1 MPIRKIDESEIRR
14 IATKYVH
21 SVRRNPGTVPNI
33 QKIIQEALKSAAPE
47 RELDPQDVPNVI
59 SKLIKR
65 SIIND
70 KTINEAAKE
79 VIDHG
84 AMEDL
89 KHMISRNAKQMGK
102 QVTPQELD
110 AIIKK
115 GKLNPY
121 SSSLAQIKN
130 AVASYFETGRPLEYI
145 SPVELQGMIRSE
157 MSKAGPVD
165 DRDVKAVLSKYM
177 EQADQDKP
185 FDLNQVQKLI
195 QSHMQGR
202 IAGRTAVSNPIP
214 TGEGPKPSQV
224 SRPAGEKEEQKT
236 GKPTSNEIKPGAWV
250 PPKNLKN
257 LTFFEQIRIKL
268 RRYGIKSLSRGARNW
283 LTDEVSSL
291 KKPNRQKLIAEGE
304 TVAEAL
310 VGKMF
315 MYFYDA
321 KTKADLPY
329 WDKFPLIFA
338 IELYDDGWLGINLHY
353 LDRNLRL
360 KLFDKLLQFS
370 NDKSL
375 DKITKLRLSYG
386 LLKNVARFPEVR
398 PCIKRYLTSFVKSE
412 LLPIAPVDWE
422 IALFLPVE
430 QFQKERKETVW
441 NESRDKIRRLKRKK

>member
-1 MPIRKIDESEIRR
+1 MPIRKIDESEVRQIT
-14 IATKYVH
+14 AKYVH
-21 SVRRNPGTVPNI
+21 SLRQEPGTVPDI
-33 QKIIQEALKSAAPE
+33 PKIIQEALKSAAPE
-47 RELDPQDVPNVI
+47 RELDPQDVHTVI
-59 SKLIKR
+59 SKLIK
-65 SIIND
+65 SPVIND
-70 KTINEAAKE
+70 KTINEVAKE
-79 VIDHG
+79 VTDHG

-89 KHMISRNAKQMGK
+89 KHMISRNAKQIGK

-110 AIIKK
+110 AIISK

-121 SSSLAQIKN
+121 SSSLERIKK

-157 MSKAGPVD
+157 MSKSGPVD

-195 QSHMQGR
+195 KSHMHEKT
-202 IAGRTAVSNPIP
+202 AGRTVISTPTP
-214 TGEGPKPSQV
+214 TGEGPKLSQV
-224 SRPAGEKEEQKT
+224 SRPADEKEEPKIE
-236 GKPTSNEIKPGAWV
+236 KPTANKVKPGAWV
-250 PPKNLKN
+250 PPKDLKN

-268 RRYGIKSLSRGARNW
+268 RRYGIKSLTRGARNW

-291 KKPNRQKLIAEGE
+291 KKPNRQKFIAEGE

-321 KTKADLPY
+321 KTKEDLPY

-338 IELYDDGWLGINLHY
+338 IDLYDDGWLGINLHY
-353 LDRNLRL
+353 LDRNIRLR
-360 KLFDKLLQFS
+360 LFDKLLQYA

-398 PCIKRYLTSFVKSE
+398 PCIKRYLTNFVKSE

-441 NESRDKIRRLKRKK
+441 ERSQEKIGKLKRKK